1 MEHAGT
7 RRNKLANKLQ
17 SPAKIKHRKVMRCCM
32 NIGLFVLLSFQAEA
46 QQNLVVNGG
55 FENPPNC
62 PSASVSFAASA
73 MGWVSGTEV
82 GTPDHFHT
90 CVTIDPLAVPCN
102 WRGCQEPRT
111 GDGYAGIWA
120 FSKYHPEAREYIQ
133 TQLIQPL
140 YPGVRYE
147 VRFYVS
153 LAEHMGG
160 YAISTMGAALTAES
174 PDTLDG
180 GLRLNADP
188 QVLYQGPPLTD
199 TINWILITDTIV
211 SRGDNERFLTIGN
224 FFADGDSDTLL
235 FNPNAQ
241 LSELAYYFIDNLSVV
256 ALDSVPSG
264 VGIDEVERERAI
276 AGFSQTEVGIGQQEA
291 AELNSIQPTNSVE
304 RTLKDVLT
312 VLYSN
317 AADLR
322 TLSEETTEQLREIAR
337 RCPLDDGFGVYM
349 ARSAL
354 LKLDTLP
361 RNYHNDCELLQS
373 PDEQRNKTIASE
385 DVSEFSIYP
394 NPSNG
399 QFTLA
404 YQMNEMETGEIRMF
418 DMVGKQVFAQ
428 TVSGEAK
435 MVNMNLSELSTGLY
449 LISLEVNGEVRFA
462 ERLSILK

>member
-1 MEHAGT
+1 
-7 RRNKLANKLQ
+7 
-17 SPAKIKHRKVMRCCM
+17 MRCSLA
-32 NIGLFVLLSFQAEA
+32 IATFVLLGQLVLA
-46 QQNLVVNGG
+46 QQNLVVNGS

-160 YAISTMGAALTAES
+160 YAVSTMGAALTAES

-241 LSELAYYFIDNLSVV
+241 LSELAYYFIDDVSVV

-264 VGIDEVERERAI
+264 VGIDEVERERA
-276 AGFSQTEVGIGQQEA
+276 FNV
-291 AELNSIQPTNSVE
+291 
-304 RTLKDVLT
+304 
-312 VLYSN
+312 
-317 AADLR
+317 
-322 TLSEETTEQLREIAR
+322 
-337 RCPLDDGFGVYM
+337 
-349 ARSAL
+349 
-354 LKLDTLP
+354 
-361 RNYHNDCELLQS
+361 
-373 PDEQRNKTIASE
+373 
-385 DVSEFSIYP
+385 YP
-394 NPSNG
+394 NPNNG

-404 YQMNEMETGEIRMF
+404 YDLKGLENGEVRVY
-418 DMVGKQVFAQ
+418 DMVGKQVFTQ
-428 TVSGEAK
+428 TLIGEAGTAE
-435 MVNMNLSELSTGLY
+435 MNLVELNAGVY
-449 LISLEVNGEVRFA
+449 LISLEVNGVSRFT
-462 ERLSILK
+462 ERLSILSE